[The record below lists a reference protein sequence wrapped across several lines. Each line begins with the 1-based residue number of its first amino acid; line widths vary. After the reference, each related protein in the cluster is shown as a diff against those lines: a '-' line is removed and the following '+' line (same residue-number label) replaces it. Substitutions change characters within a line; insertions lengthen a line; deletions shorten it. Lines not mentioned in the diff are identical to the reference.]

1 MVSISMSLLL
11 TSILFEVRIR
21 LLFRFEFGFRFR
33 FRFRFRFEIESGAIF
48 GFLTL
53 KTGSRRKGDDDEA
66 LPGWDGADEGVR
78 FGSD

>member
-11 TSILFEVRIR
+11 TSTLFEVRIR
-21 LLFRFEFGFRFR
+21 LLFRFEFGFR